1 MTDTTANIDCTLALR
16 YLCLA
21 RRTYSTCMPSIGVRQ
36 MVLWALT
43 LWTVCEFCG
52 CVCVSASGWFAWV
65 WVRVGLGGWEWV
77 GSLVWGWMDATE
89 QVGINKRIMV
99 FNPEGDK
106 RKWLAVS
113 QAQDIYISVHTCK
126 YIYPCIY
133 IYKLG
138 ARYICIYV
146 CVYIY
151 IFSCVYAFLTVCRF
165 MYICT
170 YVYTFIHVYTYR

>member
-1 MTDTTANIDCTLALR
+1 LGD
-16 YLCLA
+16 
-21 RRTYSTCMPSIGVRQ
+21 
-36 MVLWALT
+36 
-43 LWTVCEFCG
+43 
-52 CVCVSASGWFAWV
+52 
-65 WVRVGLGGWEWV
+65 GGWEWV
-77 GSLVWGWMDATE
+77 GSVVWGWMDATE

-113 QAQDIYISVHTCK
+113 QAQNIYISVHTCK
-126 YIYPCIY
+126 YIYLCIY

-151 IFSCVYAFLTVCRF
+151 TFSCVYAFLIVYIF
-165 MYICT
+165 MYMCT
-170 YVYTFIHVYTYR
+170 YVYTFIHIYTYR